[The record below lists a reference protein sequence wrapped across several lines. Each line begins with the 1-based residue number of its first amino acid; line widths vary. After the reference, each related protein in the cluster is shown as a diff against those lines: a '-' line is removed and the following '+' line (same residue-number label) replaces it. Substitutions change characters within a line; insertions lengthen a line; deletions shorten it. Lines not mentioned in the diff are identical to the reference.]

1 MRVRPVI
8 YIVPLALLLLAIVG
22 GSPLVMRLFFASLA
36 VLAIGYIWAMLGL
49 RGVKVGIGEL
59 PEHCQVGDRLDQQIT
74 IDNESGIPKL
84 FLRAEQDTSF
94 PGHEKVRLLNLGP
107 GARHLWASDINCTR
121 RGRYALGSVTLSAGD
136 PFGLFTRRRSVGST
150 RSVIVYPRPVDLPYF
165 RSSLSSLTDFGRS
178 TAARRISQIAPSASG
193 VREIMSGDSLEHIH
207 WRSTAHTGRL
217 MVKTFDADRASE
229 AGSKTAWVALDMAQ
243 TTALGEGEDTAE
255 EYGVTIATSI
265 IKKYLD
271 SGMRSGL
278 IAAADQLYTFAPD
291 TGAHHLSAMLEA
303 LAVMK
308 AAGTTPIDE
317 LISRNISRLSGDA
330 TVIIVTP
337 QANDMLLDSV
347 HRLKAYGASVVAVL
361 LDATSFGGTLDPS
374 FVAFGLGSAGA
385 QVYVVRKGDS
395 LARALDSR
403 AAQWYSRFV

>member
-1 MRVRPVI
+1 MRVRPVV

-36 VLAIGYIWAMLGL
+36 VLAIGCTWAMLGL
-49 RGVKVGIGEL
+49 HGVKVSIGEL

-74 IDNESGIPKL
+74 IENESKIPKL
-84 FLRAEQDTSF
+84 FLRAEQDTTF
-94 PGHEKVRLLNLGP
+94 PGHEKVRLLNLSP
-107 GARHLWASDINCTR
+107 GATRVWASDINCTR
-121 RGRYALGSVTLSAGD
+121 RGRYALGSVTLTAGD
-136 PFGLFTRRRSVGST
+136 PFGVVTRRRSVGST
-150 RSVIVYPRPVDLPYF
+150 RNVIVYPRPVDLPYF

-217 MVKTFDADRASE
+217 MVKVFDADRASE
-229 AGSKTAWVALDMAQ
+229 AGSKSAWVVLDMAA
-243 TTALGEGEDTAE
+243 TSALGAGDDSAE
-255 EYGVTIATSI
+255 EYGVTIATSV

-278 IAAADQLYTFAPD
+278 TAVAEQDYTFPPDTAAA
-291 TGAHHLSAMLEA
+291 HLSEMLEA

-308 AAGTTPIDE
+308 AAGTTPVDE
-317 LISRNISRLSGDA
+317 LIGRNIGRLGGDA

-337 QANDMLLDSV
+337 QANEMLLDSV

-361 LDATSFGGTLDPS
+361 LDAASFGGTIDPS
-374 FVAFGLGSAGA
+374 YVAFSLGAAGA
-385 QVYVVRKGDS
+385 QVYVVHKGDN